1 MDNGLIQECTN
12 ELGTITSLNPYCN
25 GQWSHTAM
33 SRELTADEQRL
44 NPYCNGQWSHTDT
57 SDVP

>member
-44 NPYCNGQWSHTDT
+44 NPYCNGQWSHT
-57 SDVP
+57 